1 MKKIIL
7 ISPLLSLLWLSLT
20 VILAGSSYPGY
31 SHVLQFMSE
40 LGAGG
45 SPDGDLVNY
54 LGFIPTELFILLF
67 LFALL
72 KVMHKSRLLVLGVA
86 CIAVYA
92 LSLIAAAFYP
102 CDYQCRPVDPS
113 FSHDMHMLFG
123 AIAYLAGIAG
133 VAILAI
139 DSKNWCESKVPL
151 VSGLLLAVCAFALM
165 LNLDAELSYV
175 GLVQRCLELLIY
187 VWFLIF
193 GFYVYKSS
201 LGETESGL

>member
-7 ISPLLSLLWLSLT
+7 ISPLLSLLWLSFT
-20 VILAGSSYPGY
+20 VILAGNSYPDY
-31 SHVLQFMSE
+31 SHVSQFMSE
-40 LGAGG
+40 LGATG

-54 LGFIPTELFILLF
+54 FGFIPTELFILLF
-67 LFALL
+67 LLALL
-72 KVMHKSRLLVLGVA
+72 KVMHKSKLLVLGVA

-102 CDYQCRPVDPS
+102 CDFQCRPVDPS

-123 AIAYLAGIAG
+123 AIAYLAGIVG

-151 VSGLLLAVCAFALM
+151 ASGFLIAACAFALM
-165 LNLDAELSYV
+165 LNLDAELPYV
-175 GLVQRCLELLIY
+175 GLVQRCMEILVY
-187 VWFLIF
+187 AWFCVYA
-193 GFYVYKSS
+193 FYVTRVLK
-201 LGETESGL
+201 

>member
-7 ISPLLSLLWLSLT
+7 ISPLLSLLWLSFT
-20 VILAGSSYPGY
+20 VILAGNSYPDY
-31 SHVLQFMSE
+31 SHVSQFMSE
-40 LGAGG
+40 LGATG

-54 LGFIPTELFILLF
+54 FGFIPTELFILLF
-67 LFALL
+67 LLALL
-72 KVMHKSRLLVLGVA
+72 KVMHKSKLLVLGVA

-102 CDYQCRPVDPS
+102 CDFQCRPVDPS

-123 AIAYLAGIAG
+123 AIAYLAGIVG

-151 VSGLLLAVCAFALM
+151 VSGFLIAACAFALM

-175 GLVQRCLELLIY
+175 GLVQRSMELLIY
-187 VWFLIF
+187 VWFLVF
-193 GFYVYKSS
+193 GFYIYKGS
-201 LGETESGL
+201 LGEVRSGL